1 MRTIETW
8 VDISASAMR
17 IWAVLIAFDEYPS
30 WNPFI
35 TTIAG
40 ALREGATLRVQ
51 IKPPGQSGMTF
62 KPTLIAVMPERQ
74 LTWLGHLLL
83 PGLFDGRHELRIEER
98 GATCRFHQSEQF
110 SGVLVPVFG
119 AKLLTATQLGF
130 VAMNRAL
137 KERVENAPAGPA
149 L

>member
-8 VDISASAMR
+8 VDISASATR
-17 IWAVLIAFDEYPS
+17 IWAVLSAFDEYRS

-35 TTIAG
+35 TSIAG

-51 IKPPGQSGMTF
+51 IKPPGQSGMSF
-62 KPTLIAVMPERQ
+62 KPTVITAVPERE

-83 PGLFDGRHELRIEER
+83 PGLFDGRHELRIEAR
-98 GATCRFHQSEQF
+98 GASCRFHQSEQF

-119 AKLLTATQLGF
+119 AKLLAATQRGF
-130 VAMNRAL
+130 EAMNRAL
-137 KERVENAPAGPA
+137 KERVENASGNPA